1 MNMRKSVF
9 AIIILLI
16 FAITYVAVFG
26 IHIGD
31 RETGFNI
38 KGASEIR
45 FGIDIRGG
53 VEAVYE
59 AKDLNRKPTDKELEN
74 AKIIMET
81 RLDAK
86 NILDREVAIDKINGQ
101 ILIRFPWKTG
111 ESEFNPQKAIAE
123 LGETARLTF
132 RDPDGNILVE
142 GKNVKESKVQYYEK
156 DNSPIVTLVFDAEG
170 AKLFAAATEKFKGQK
185 ISIYMDETL
194 ISAPIVNDAI
204 TSGEAIITNIKSA
217 EEAVDLSGKINA
229 GSLPF
234 SLISKNHSTISPT
247 VGEGALDVMVKA
259 GLIAF
264 ALICVFMIV
273 YYRLMGFVAC
283 FGLLLQLS
291 IQFLSLSIPQITLT
305 LPGIAGMILSL
316 GMGVDANVIISER
329 VKEEMKLGKSLGA
342 AIDTGYHRAF
352 SAVFDGNITSMIV
365 AVVLMVLG
373 SGAMKSFG
381 YTLLIGTA
389 LNFLCGVTVSK
400 HMMKSF
406 SFIKFFRNNIFYG
419 IKKGGATL

>member
-1 MNMRKSVF
+1 MRKSVF

-31 RETGFNI
+31 SETGFNI

-53 VEAVYE
+53 GEAIYE
-59 AKDLNRKPTDKELEN
+59 AKDLNRKPTDKELKN

-86 NILDREVAIDKINGQ
+86 NILDREVTIDKINGQ

-170 AKLFAAATEKFKGQK
+170 AKLFAAATEKFKGQT

-194 ISAPIVNDAI
+194 ISAPGVKEAI

-217 EEAVDLSGKINA
+217 DEAVALSGKINA

-283 FGLLLQLS
+283 FGLLLQLA
-291 IQFLSLSIPQITLT
+291 IQLLSLSIPQITLT

-400 HMMKSF
+400 HMMRSF

>member
-1 MNMRKSVF
+1 MNIRKYVF
-9 AIIILLI
+9 VIIILLI
-16 FAITYVAVFG
+16 LATTFVAVFG

-31 RETGFNI
+31 SDKGFHI
-38 KGASEIR
+38 RGAKEIR

-59 AKDLNRKPTDKELEN
+59 ARDLDRKPTDRELES
-74 AKIIMET
+74 AKVIMET

-86 NILDREVAIDKINGQ
+86 NILDREVTIDKINGQ
-101 ILIRFPWKTG
+101 ILIRFPWKTD
-111 ESEFNPQKAIAE
+111 EEEFNPQTAIAE
-123 LGETARLTF
+123 LGETAKLTF
-132 RDPDGNILVE
+132 RDPDGNVLIE

-156 DNSPIVTLVFDAEG
+156 TGTPIVTLVFDAEG
-170 AKLFAAATEKFKGQK
+170 AILFAEATEKFLDQQ
-185 ISIYMDETL
+185 ISIYMDDTE
-194 ISAPIVNDAI
+194 ISSPIVRDVI
-204 TSGEAIITNIKSA
+204 TSGEAIISEIRST
-217 EEAVDLSGKINA
+217 EEAVELSEKINA

-247 VGEGALDVMVKA
+247 VGEGALGVMVRA
-259 GLIAF
+259 GIIAYV
-264 ALICVFMIV
+264 LICIFMIV
-273 YYRLMGFVAC
+273 YYRLMGFVAS
-283 FGLLLQLS
+283 FGLLLQLA
-291 IQFLSLSIPQITLT
+291 IQLLFLSIPQITLT

-329 VKEEMKLGKSLGA
+329 VREEIELGKSLGA

-365 AVVLMVLG
+365 AIVLMVLG
-373 SGAMKSFG
+373 SGSMKSFG
-381 YTLLIGTA
+381 YTLLIGTG

-406 SFIKFFRNNIFYG
+406 SITKFFRRKIFYG
-419 IKKGGATL
+419 VKKGGAIL

>member
-31 RETGFNI
+31 SETGFHI
-38 KGASEIR
+38 KGAGEIR

-59 AKDLNRKPTDKELEN
+59 AKDLNRKPTDAELES
-74 AKIIMET
+74 AKLIMET
-81 RLDAK
+81 RLDEK
-86 NILDREVAIDKINGQ
+86 KILDREVAIDKINGQ
-101 ILIRFPWKTG
+101 ILVRFPWKTG

-123 LGETARLTF
+123 LGETAKLTF

-142 GKNVKESKVQYYEK
+142 GKNVKESTVQYHQQ
-156 DNSPIVTLVFDAEG
+156 DNRPIVTLKFDAEG
-170 AKLFAAATEKFKGQK
+170 SKLFAAATEKFKGQK
-185 ISIYMDETL
+185 ISIYMDETM
-194 ISAPIVNDAI
+194 ISDPKVEDTI
-204 TSGEAIITNIKSA
+204 TSGEAIISNIQTA
-217 EEAVDLSGKINA
+217 EEAVDLSAKINA

-264 ALICVFMIV
+264 ALICVFMIL

-283 FGLLLQLS
+283 FGILLQLA
-291 IQFLSLSIPQITLT
+291 IQLLSLSIPQITLT

-329 VKEEMKLGKSLGA
+329 VREEMKLGKSLGA
-342 AIDTGYHRAF
+342 AIVSGYHRAF

-365 AVVLMVLG
+365 AIVLMILG

-406 SFIKFFRNNIFYG
+406 SFIKFFRNNFFYG
-419 IKKGGATL
+419 IKKDGATL

>member
-1 MNMRKSVF
+1 MRKSVF

-31 RETGFNI
+31 SETGFNI

-53 VEAVYE
+53 VEAIYE

-86 NILDREVAIDKINGQ
+86 NILDREVTIDKINGQ

-111 ESEFNPQKAIAE
+111 ESEFNHQKAIAE

-170 AKLFAAATEKFKGQK
+170 AKLFAAATEKFKGQT

-194 ISAPIVNDAI
+194 ISAPGVKEAI

-217 EEAVDLSGKINA
+217 DEAVALSGKINA

-283 FGLLLQLS
+283 FGLLLQLA
-291 IQFLSLSIPQITLT
+291 IQLLSLSIPQITLT

-400 HMMKSF
+400 HMMRSF

>member
-16 FAITYVAVFG
+16 LAITYVAVFG

-31 RETGFNI
+31 SETGFHI
-38 KGASEIR
+38 KGANEIR

-53 VEAVYE
+53 VEAIYE
-59 AKDLNRKPTDKELEN
+59 AKDLDRKPTDAELES
-74 AKIIMET
+74 AKLIMET
-81 RLDAK
+81 RLDEK
-86 NILDREVAIDKINGQ
+86 KILDREVAIDKINGQ
-101 ILIRFPWKTG
+101 ILVRFPWKTG

-132 RDPDGNILVE
+132 RDPNGNILIE
-142 GKNVKESKVQYYEK
+142 GKNVKESTVQYYQQ
-156 DNSPIVTLVFDAEG
+156 DNSPIVTLKFDAEG
-170 AKLFAAATEKFKGQK
+170 AKLFAAATEKFIGQK
-185 ISIYMDETL
+185 ILIYMDETM
-194 ISAPIVNDAI
+194 ISDPIVEDTI
-204 TSGEAIITNIKSA
+204 TSGEAIISNMQSS
-217 EEAVDLSGKINA
+217 EEAVELSGKINA

-247 VGEGALDVMVKA
+247 VGEGALEVMVRA
-259 GLIAF
+259 GLLAYVLVCI
-264 ALICVFMIV
+264 FMIL
-273 YYRLMGFVAC
+273 YYRLMGLVAS

-291 IQFLSLSIPQITLT
+291 IQLLFLSIPQMTLT

-329 VKEEMKLGKSLGA
+329 VREEMKLGKSLGA
-342 AIDTGYHRAF
+342 SIDSGYHRAF

-365 AVVLMVLG
+365 AVVLMILG
-373 SGAMKSFG
+373 SGTMKSFG

-406 SFIKFFRNNIFYG
+406 SFIKFFRNNFFYG
-419 IKKGGATL
+419 VKKDGATL

>member
-1 MNMRKSVF
+1 MRKSVF

-31 RETGFNI
+31 SETGFNI

-86 NILDREVAIDKINGQ
+86 NILDREVTIDKINGQ

-123 LGETARLTF
+123 LGETAKLTF

-142 GKNVKESKVQYYEK
+142 GKNVKDSKVQYYQQ

-170 AKLFAAATEKFKGQK
+170 AKLFAAATEKFKGQT

-194 ISAPIVNDAI
+194 ISAPGVKEAI

-217 EEAVDLSGKINA
+217 DEAVALSAKINA

-283 FGLLLQLS
+283 FGLLLQLA
-291 IQFLSLSIPQITLT
+291 IQLLSLSIPQITLT

-329 VKEEMKLGKSLGA
+329 VKEEMKSGKSLGS

-400 HMMKSF
+400 HMMRSF

>member
-16 FAITYVAVFG
+16 LAITYVAVFG

-31 RETGFNI
+31 SETGFHI
-38 KGASEIR
+38 KGANEIR

-53 VEAVYE
+53 VEAIYE
-59 AKDLNRKPTDKELEN
+59 AKDLDRKPTDAELES
-74 AKIIMET
+74 AKLIMET
-81 RLDAK
+81 RLDEK
-86 NILDREVAIDKINGQ
+86 KILDREVAIDKINGQ
-101 ILIRFPWKTG
+101 ILVRFPWKTG

-132 RDPDGNILVE
+132 RDPNGNILIE
-142 GKNVKESKVQYYEK
+142 GKNVKESTVQYYQQ
-156 DNSPIVTLVFDAEG
+156 DNSPIVTLKFDAEG
-170 AKLFAAATEKFKGQK
+170 AKLFAAATEKFIGQK
-185 ISIYMDETL
+185 ILIYMDETM
-194 ISAPIVNDAI
+194 ISDPIVEDTI
-204 TSGEAIITNIKSA
+204 TSGEAIISNMQSS
-217 EEAVDLSGKINA
+217 EEAVELSGKINA

-247 VGEGALDVMVKA
+247 VGEGALEVMVRA
-259 GLIAF
+259 GLLAYV
-264 ALICVFMIV
+264 LICIFMIL
-273 YYRLMGFVAC
+273 YYRLMGLVAS

-291 IQFLSLSIPQITLT
+291 IQLLFLSIPQMTLT

-329 VKEEMKLGKSLGA
+329 VREEMKLGKSLGA
-342 AIDTGYHRAF
+342 SIDSGYHRAF

-365 AVVLMVLG
+365 AVVLMILG
-373 SGAMKSFG
+373 SGTMKSFG

-406 SFIKFFRNNIFYG
+406 SFIKFFRNNFFYG
-419 IKKGGATL
+419 VKKDGATL

>member
-16 FAITYVAVFG
+16 LAITYVAVFG

-31 RETGFNI
+31 SKTGFHI
-38 KGASEIR
+38 KGANEIR

-59 AKDLNRKPTDKELEN
+59 AKDLDRKPTEIELES
-74 AKIIMET
+74 AKLIMET

-86 NILDREVAIDKINGQ
+86 NILDREVTIDKINGQ
-101 ILIRFPWKTG
+101 ILVRFPWKTG

-123 LGETARLTF
+123 LGETAKLTF
-132 RDPDGNILVE
+132 RDPNGNILIE
-142 GKNVKESKVQYYEK
+142 GKNVKESTVQYYQQ
-156 DNSPIVTLVFDAEG
+156 DNSPIVTLKFDAEG

-185 ISIYMDETL
+185 ILIYMDETM
-194 ISAPIVNDAI
+194 ISDPKVEDII
-204 TSGEAIITNIKSA
+204 TSGEAIISNIQTA

-247 VGEGALDVMVKA
+247 VGEGALEVMVRA
-259 GLIAF
+259 GLIAY
-264 ALICVFMIV
+264 ALICIFMIL
-273 YYRLMGFVAC
+273 YYRLMGLVAS

-291 IQFLSLSIPQITLT
+291 IQLLCLSIPQMTLT

-329 VKEEMKLGKSLGA
+329 VREEMKLGKSLGA
-342 AIDTGYHRAF
+342 SIDSGYHRAF

-365 AVVLMVLG
+365 AVVLMILG

-419 IKKGGATL
+419 IKKDGAIQ